1 MRITRRQLRKIIREC
16 IALADGDPLSFWKAA
31 WAASQNEPDSHV
43 HWCIRGLWHIENDEE
58 YVFQNF
64 DVDTSGDYVTQLSQE
79 RVRSLYQIVEYEEEQ
94 VIGGDAH
101 FQGMDEYKIQ
111 ELCEWLATG
120 WHQLDVGPFE
130 LGSDWDA
137 EFNF

>member
-1 MRITRRQLRKIIREC
+1 M
-16 IALADGDPLSFWKAA
+16 
-31 WAASQNEPDSHV
+31 
-43 HWCIRGLWHIENDEE
+43 
-58 YVFQNF
+58 
-64 DVDTSGDYVTQLSQE
+64 TQLSQE
-79 RVRSLYQIVEYEEEQ
+79 RVRSLYQLVEYEEEQ

-120 WHQLDVGPFE
+120 WQQLGVGPFE
-130 LGSDWDA
+130 LGSEWDA